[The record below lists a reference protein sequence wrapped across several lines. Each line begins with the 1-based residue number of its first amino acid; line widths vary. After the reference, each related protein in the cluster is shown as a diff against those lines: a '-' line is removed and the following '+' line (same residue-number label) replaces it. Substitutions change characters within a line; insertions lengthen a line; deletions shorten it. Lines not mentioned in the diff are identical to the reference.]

1 MLSGL
6 LDLTVIVREGQI
18 KFYHS
23 LSLDFGSQRLSQVSG
38 LTFICPQRDTSRRR
52 FHTGMSKGTEKG
64 HEERQ
69 EQENCSRTRR
79 VGRETQM

>member
-23 LSLDFGSQRLSQVSG
+23 LSLDFGSQCLSQVSG
-38 LTFICPQRDTSRRR
+38 LTFVR
-52 FHTGMSKGTEKG
+52 H
-64 HEERQ
+64 
-69 EQENCSRTRR
+69 
-79 VGRETQM
+79 

>member
-1 MLSGL
+1 MSGL

-23 LSLDFGSQRLSQVSG
+23 LSLDSGSQRLSQVSG
-38 LTFICPQRDTSRRR
+38 LTFVRPQRDTKTQP
-52 FHTGMSKGTEKG
+52 FHPGTSQGARKG
-64 HEERQ
+64 HKKRQ
-69 EQENCSRTRR
+69 EQEDGSRSRR

>member
-23 LSLDFGSQRLSQVSG
+23 LSLDFGSPRLSQVSG
-38 LTFICPQRDTSRRR
+38 STFFPSTARREHTALSRNEGADRGPEKRR
-52 FHTGMSKGTEKG
+52 
-64 HEERQ
+64 ER
-69 EQENCSRTRR
+69 EQQSR
-79 VGRETQM
+79 VGRGTQM